1 MSLPPRRQHTM
12 RDVARV
18 AGVSQ
23 RTVSNVV
30 NDYPHVSPAT
40 RAKVRAA
47 IAELGYRPNVAAQ
60 RLREGR
66 TGIIALAVPSLTWP
80 YFSDMAHL
88 IQVAAQRAGVT
99 LMVVETEGNAA
110 FERKVL
116 AGFRTNLIDGLILSP
131 IELSAEELDAMD
143 LGIPVVLLGERIK
156 EVGMLHL
163 SMDNVQGAREM
174 AAHVHDMGARSFVL
188 LGSTHTMMTS
198 SAGALR
204 LRGFT
209 EELQA
214 RGVAPEAWREIS
226 VSPWTQEGGYEVML
240 TELAEGPWPDAVI
253 GMNDLLAFGTLR
265 ACAELG
271 ISVPGDM
278 LVSGW
283 DDISLGRY
291 SVPTITTVSPDAEAI
306 AQRAVDGLLGHA
318 EPDAD
323 ATDVT
328 VAHSLVIRESTTAVA
343 APPVQVPQ

>member
-1 MSLPPRRQHTM
+1 MSRLRRQPTM

-30 NDYPHVSPAT
+30 NDYQHVTPET

-80 YFSDMAHL
+80 YFSDIAHL
-88 IQVAAQRAGVT
+88 IQVAAQRAGAT

-116 AGFRTNLIDGLILSP
+116 QGFRTNLIDGLILSP
-131 IELSAEELDAMD
+131 IELSATELEAMD

-156 EVGMLHL
+156 DVGMLHL
-163 SMDNVQGAREM
+163 SIDNVQGAREM
-174 AAHVHDMGARSFVL
+174 AAHVHEMGARSFVL
-188 LGSTHTMMTS
+188 LGSTHTTMTS

-214 RGVAPEAWREIS
+214 RGVSPEAWREVA

-240 TELAEGPWPDAVI
+240 EELTRGPRPDAVV

-265 ACAELG
+265 ACTELG

-278 LVSGW
+278 LVTGW
-283 DDISLGRY
+283 DDISLGRF
-291 SVPTITTVSPDAEAI
+291 SVPTITTISPDKEAI
-306 AQRAVDGLLGHA
+306 AQRAVDGLLGA
-318 EPDAD
+318 TNGEQVE

-328 VAHSLVIRESTTAVA
+328 VAHSLVVRESSGVETAA
-343 APPVQVPQ
+343 VQVPQ

>member
-1 MSLPPRRQHTM
+1 MSQPRRQPTM

-30 NDYPHVSPAT
+30 SNYRHVTPET

-80 YFSDMAHL
+80 YFSDIAHL
-88 IQVAAQRAGVT
+88 IQVAAQRAGAT

-116 AGFRTNLIDGLILSP
+116 QGFRTNLIDGLILSP
-131 IELSAEELDAMD
+131 IELSAAELDAMD

-209 EELQA
+209 EELA
-214 RGVAPEAWREIS
+214 SRGVPPTAWREIS

-240 TELAEGPWPDAVI
+240 AELATGPRPDAVI

-291 SVPTITTVSPDAEAI
+291 SVPTITTVSPDKAAI
-306 AQRAVDGLLGHA
+306 AQRAVDGLLGQVEAGAQH
-318 EPDAD
+318 

-328 VAHSLVIRESTTAVA
+328 VAHSLVIRESTMVA
-343 APPVQVPQ
+343 GSDQVPQ